1 MVRGRVHRAPRAAIV
16 SERRDDERVVPA
28 ARETPQTESP
38 RRAAAAADAD
48 AAVADAVQR
57 DRGIVHRP
65 RVPSIPRQR
74 PRRSGRAPR
83 VEQSDRVSASR
94 AEPDGPVV
102 DAAHRL
108 ADFKPV
114 DADGVR
120 PRVAVVPEVPVPAH
134 RDRDV
139 PRRRRRARVVH
150 ARAVR
155 GRDDD
160 DVAARARRRR
170 HSQRDVRIVVRHV
183 DHLGHRPRLDVDR
196 EEVRMRAHPQR
207 RRARAGVVPAAVRGA
222 PEIVP
227 VRARDALD
235 GHRLRGPR
243 QRGLRAELVVREV
256 DENVRLVGVFIIR
269 GPHAH
274 EPHDVVVPRPDRDD
288 GGAHE
293 RERVDVD
300 DVVAFVQLDDVRVQ
314 KRHPRVP
321 DVERVRVPHGDSAVP
336 IARDEDAVRGRE
348 RAVVRAGGRRPRRVR
363 ERRDAFP
370 RLRRAVAA
378 VEPEL
383 DLFGV
388 AADGG
393 GAVREEL
400 RVRVDLDASRTT
412 KSPSPSSNPRS
423 PSPSSPSSS
432 SSPSPSSSSPSPSSP
447 SSSSSSTDASFSGI
461 HRSAFSADAHAAAHA
476 RFPPSSSIASFDV
489 STGGAPGRCVGG
501 GGGGATLPNI
511 AACAACLTC
520 GDRATSRSAR
530 DAAAS
535 REMLR
540 GSMNDATISQH
551 VVGMRFSG
559 SRGGSSTRIARIPRV
574 VAATSSSSSPPPPP
588 PPPPRA
594 ASGHKSSSSSSSLRA
609 SRRAT
614 TLRTRWYGGS
624 RSRSPPPP
632 PPPTTTGDL
641 GEKAAFDDVGS
652 HDPPTPPP
660 GETGIAS
667 SKPKLPPLCAFILKN
682 TASGVSFSPRLFTR
696 ALHAV
701 SPLFLSFATAW
712 STVTTT
718 TSSIPSAA
726 PVDGETPPP

>member
-1 MVRGRVHRAPRAAIV
+1 M
-16 SERRDDERVVPA
+16 
-28 ARETPQTESP
+28 
-38 RRAAAAADAD
+38 
-48 AAVADAVQR
+48 
-57 DRGIVHRP
+57 
-65 RVPSIPRQR
+65 
-74 PRRSGRAPR
+74 
-83 VEQSDRVSASR
+83 
-94 AEPDGPVV
+94 
-102 DAAHRL
+102 
-108 ADFKPV
+108 
-114 DADGVR
+114 
-120 PRVAVVPEVPVPAH
+120 
-134 RDRDV
+134 
-139 PRRRRRARVVH
+139 
-150 ARAVR
+150 
-155 GRDDD
+155 
-160 DVAARARRRR
+160 
-170 HSQRDVRIVVRHV
+170 
-183 DHLGHRPRLDVDR
+183 
-196 EEVRMRAHPQR
+196 
-207 RRARAGVVPAAVRGA
+207 
-222 PEIVP
+222 
-227 VRARDALD
+227 
-235 GHRLRGPR
+235 
-243 QRGLRAELVVREV
+243 
-256 DENVRLVGVFIIR
+256 
-269 GPHAH
+269 
-274 EPHDVVVPRPDRDD
+274 
-288 GGAHE
+288 
-293 RERVDVD
+293 
-300 DVVAFVQLDDVRVQ
+300 
-314 KRHPRVP
+314 
-321 DVERVRVPHGDSAVP
+321 
-336 IARDEDAVRGRE
+336 
-348 RAVVRAGGRRPRRVR
+348 
-363 ERRDAFP
+363 
-370 RLRRAVAA
+370 
-378 VEPEL
+378 
-383 DLFGV
+383 
-388 AADGG
+388 
-393 GAVREEL
+393 

-682 TASGVSFSPRLFTR
+682 TASGVSFSPRLFTPRAPRRLSAFPLVRDGVVEGDDDDVVDPQRRARRRGDPTAVIDAPEQAFELAPGVAGRRRPGGVSGMMSLMMTMFARDR
-696 ALHAV
+696 ALRRRRRRRRRRELLLLALASLALV
-701 SPLFLSFATAW
+701 VVPLLALEL
-712 STVTTT
+712 
-718 TSSIPSAA
+718 PSL
-726 PVDGETPPP
+726 VL